1 MTHRTEAGIL
11 VVSVGGG
18 SVLLCEGQTSHYRGW
33 PGSGTPLGEKF
44 TSEVGAGEFIRI
56 AH

>member
-44 TSEVGAGEFIRI
+44 TSDVGAGEFLKI
-56 AH
+56 AP